1 MSQTKI
7 QAELP
12 QELNAQ
18 ALAYMKEGS
27 VSDFN
32 ELLAETPRRFL
43 ESHSGRMTES
53 YVMGDVERG
62 LHGKG

>member
-27 VSDFN
+27 VSYFN
-32 ELLAETPRRFL
+32 ELLAEVPRRFL
-43 ESHSGRMTES
+43 ESHSSRLTES
-53 YVMGDVERG
+53 YVTRDVEWG
-62 LHGKG
+62 LHGEE

>member
-12 QELNAQ
+12 HELNAQ

-43 ESHSGRMTES
+43 ESRSGRMTES
-53 YVMGDVERG
+53 
-62 LHGKG
+62 